1 MGGTLP
7 VPVEKVTV
15 QIGGKDAIVH
25 YAGGAPS
32 LTNALLQ
39 VNVQIPAGLA
49 PGPQPIVLK
58 VGAVPSPATVTVAVQ

>member
-1 MGGTLP
+1 VGD
-7 VPVEKVTV
+7 VTV
-15 QIGGKDAIVH
+15 QIGGKDAKVL
-25 YAGGAPS
+25 YAGGAPG

-58 VGAVPSPATVTVAVQ
+58 VGAASSPATVTVAVQ